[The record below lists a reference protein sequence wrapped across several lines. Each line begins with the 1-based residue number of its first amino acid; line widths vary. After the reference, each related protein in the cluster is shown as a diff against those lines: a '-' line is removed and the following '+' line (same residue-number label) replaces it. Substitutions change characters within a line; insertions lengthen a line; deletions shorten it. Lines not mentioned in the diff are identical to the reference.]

1 MSKSNYYKERVIQL
15 LLFFA
20 FMLPMGALAQNI
32 QLNGTVTDVSGESVI
47 GASVLEKGTTNGVIT
62 DIDGN
67 FTLSVSP
74 KATIIISYVGY
85 APQEIAL
92 NGRKELKVVLK
103 EDTELLDEVVVIGYG
118 TQKKSDVSGSVSS
131 VSGDKLNNI
140 PTANAETALQGMA
153 PGLIVNFG
161 SGAAGSTPSLQVRG
175 VTTYGTD
182 NSPLVIIDGVP
193 GDMSFLNPEDIK
205 SMSVLKDAATAAIYG
220 ARAAAGVILIET
232 YRGTKSKPK
241 ITFSAYWGV
250 DQIAK
255 KLDVCNAEEFIHMA
269 KMART
274 NAGQNPKN
282 WPAYIA
288 AYEQDP
294 TQFGDTDWQDE
305 YYRNGFTQKYNV
317 GYTSGSENANVALS
331 VFYSKNEAIVTGT
344 GDEKYGFRLNSDMKR
359 GKFKVGE
366 SVNYS
371 RWESEMEANSGFPG
385 IYQVTNMEPIARLYD
400 ENCDGGYGGAIPGMN
415 MSDAANMVGYNN
427 LIENTRATDYIKGS
441 GYLQYE
447 PIKGLVIKAQASRSL
462 LFRETRVFKPTYEL
476 GAMKWNESASL
487 SQTRTRS
494 VNDLLELTANY
505 NFTIK
510 DSHDFA
516 FLLAASQEESTY
528 DLLGASGS
536 EFENNDMGILGQ
548 ARKDYGVQGE
558 KTRSGL
564 RSVFGRVNYSWK
576 MRYMLMASF
585 RYDGSSRFADGN
597 QWGFFPSVSV
607 GWNIANEPFWEDMKE
622 TVSSFKLRMSYGALG
637 NQSVP
642 LYLYI
647 PKLDSNADNINYP
660 FDGKVVNQGYAVRSL
675 PSRNIKWE
683 TTFYKN
689 IGVDMSLWN
698 NKLEFSIEGYIK
710 DTKDML
716 SEKNISLSTGYGALT
731 VNDGEL
737 RTTGMEMQLIYH
749 GNAGKDFKYDLDF
762 NLSHFKSKLKSM
774 ADPNYMYE
782 YGASRTY
789 VGGYFGEFWAYETA
803 GIIQNEAEAKLWK
816 ESHGRKD
823 SKGNWI
829 PMQPNAE
836 PGDLRFVDQNGDGML
851 DSDDK
856 KLLGNGCP
864 KASIG
869 FNVTLNYKN
878 FDLVANFYGD
888 LGVDR
893 YNYTKYQLERM
904 DTKFNYGRNALK
916 AWTPENPNT
925 NIPRAVYGDPNKN
938 ARTSDR
944 FIERG
949 DFFRLNNLQLGYNL
963 PATVCG
969 KLGISNLRF
978 YVGGT
983 RIFTITGYSGYDPST
998 NGGIDRM
1005 GYDYASSPLCRTF
1018 MAGIKFGF

>member
-140 PTANAETALQGMA
+140 PTANAETALQGMT

-344 GDEKYGFRLNSDMKR
+344 GDEKYGFPLKLRH
-359 GKFKVGE
+359 
-366 SVNYS
+366 
-371 RWESEMEANSGFPG
+371 
-385 IYQVTNMEPIARLYD
+385 
-400 ENCDGGYGGAIPGMN
+400 
-415 MSDAANMVGYNN
+415 
-427 LIENTRATDYIKGS
+427 
-441 GYLQYE
+441 
-447 PIKGLVIKAQASRSL
+447 
-462 LFRETRVFKPTYEL
+462 ETRQV
-476 GAMKWNESASL
+476 
-487 SQTRTRS
+487 Q
-494 VNDLLELTANY
+494 
-505 NFTIK
+505 
-510 DSHDFA
+510 
-516 FLLAASQEESTY
+516 
-528 DLLGASGS
+528 SGR
-536 EFENNDMGILGQ
+536 I
-548 ARKDYGVQGE
+548 
-558 KTRSGL
+558 
-564 RSVFGRVNYSWK
+564 
-576 MRYMLMASF
+576 
-585 RYDGSSRFADGN
+585 
-597 QWGFFPSVSV
+597 
-607 GWNIANEPFWEDMKE
+607 
-622 TVSSFKLRMSYGALG
+622 
-637 NQSVP
+637 
-642 LYLYI
+642 
-647 PKLDSNADNINYP
+647 
-660 FDGKVVNQGYAVRSL
+660 
-675 PSRNIKWE
+675 
-683 TTFYKN
+683 
-689 IGVDMSLWN
+689 
-698 NKLEFSIEGYIK
+698 
-710 DTKDML
+710 
-716 SEKNISLSTGYGALT
+716 
-731 VNDGEL
+731 
-737 RTTGMEMQLIYH
+737 
-749 GNAGKDFKYDLDF
+749 
-762 NLSHFKSKLKSM
+762 SKLQ
-774 ADPNYMYE
+774 PL
-782 YGASRTY
+782 
-789 VGGYFGEFWAYETA
+789 
-803 GIIQNEAEAKLWK
+803 GI
-816 ESHGRKD
+816 
-823 SKGNWI
+823 GNGS
-829 PMQPNAE
+829 Q
-836 PGDLRFVDQNGDGML
+836 LRFSRHIPSDQHG
-851 DSDDK
+851 
-856 KLLGNGCP
+856 
-864 KASIG
+864 
-869 FNVTLNYKN
+869 TY
-878 FDLVANFYGD
+878 
-888 LGVDR
+888 
-893 YNYTKYQLERM
+893 
-904 DTKFNYGRNALK
+904 
-916 AWTPENPNT
+916 
-925 NIPRAVYGDPNKN
+925 
-938 ARTSDR
+938 RTS
-944 FIERG
+944 
-949 DFFRLNNLQLGYNL
+949 
-963 PATVCG
+963 V
-969 KLGISNLRF
+969 
-978 YVGGT
+978 
-983 RIFTITGYSGYDPST
+983 
-998 NGGIDRM
+998 
-1005 GYDYASSPLCRTF
+1005 
-1018 MAGIKFGF
+1018 